1 MIDFLKLAQSYE
13 ENIIEDLRDLIKIN
27 SVKDE
32 STKGAKA
39 PFGASI
45 REALDF
51 MLDKATRDHFQV
63 EDLEGYAGIIEFGE
77 GEEIVSML
85 GHLDIVPIGEGWT
98 KDPLG
103 GEIVDGYLYGRGSGD
118 DKGPTIAAYYALKI
132 IQDLKL
138 DLKRRIWLIL
148 GTDEESGMEC
158 MDYFV
163 KHHQQPTMGF
173 VPDASFPA
181 IYGESGILITRLSSE
196 NQTIIK
202 RMRAGS
208 RPNVVI
214 GEAEVL
220 VQGPLKKE
228 TFEFYLSAHR
238 LTGNCFE
245 DQEGSTYTIYG
256 KAFHGAWPHKG
267 VNAGYHILN
276 FVANAYEDPFLQKIA
291 EGLSNSFGDGLG
303 IAYEGEY
310 MGSLTMNLGLITIE
324 DELEIILDIRY
335 PNDIKALE
343 VIENMKN
350 TLAELDLDVA
360 VQMLEDSPPLFVD
373 PNSPLVSV
381 CMETYR
387 EFTNDQFTPAKTMR
401 GGTYARKLQNH
412 IAFGPDFPGISHPKS
427 VGGAHE
433 KDEAINVESLILA
446 TAIYAKTLYR
456 LAVDVH
462 ESS

>member
-13 ENIIEDLRDLIKIN
+13 KNIIEDLRDLIKIN

-45 REALDF
+45 RQALDF
-51 MLDKATRDHFQV
+51 MLAKASHDNFQV
-63 EDLEGYAGIIEFGE
+63 EDLEGYAGIIELGK

-98 KDPLG
+98 KDALG
-103 GEIVDGYLYGRGSGD
+103 GEIVDGYLFGRGSGD

-132 IQDLKL
+132 IQDLNL

-163 KHHQQPTMGF
+163 QHHQQPTMGF

-202 RMRAGS
+202 HLKAGS

-228 TFEFYLSAHR
+228 SFEFYLRSNR
-238 LTGNCFE
+238 LKGDCFE
-245 DQEGSTYTIYG
+245 NQEGSTYIIYG

-267 VNAGYHILN
+267 VNAGYHVLN
-276 FVANAYEDPFLQKIA
+276 FVANAYCDPFLQKLA
-291 EGLSNSFGDGLG
+291 QALSSSFGDGLG
-303 IAYEGEY
+303 MAYEGEY
-310 MGSLTMNLGLITIE
+310 MGSLTMNLGLVSVE
-324 DELEIILDIRY
+324 DALEIILDIRY
-335 PNDIKALE
+335 PNDIDSTKI
-343 VIENMKN
+343 IENMNN
-350 TLAELDLDVA
+350 TLKELELDLT
-360 VQMLEDSPPLFVD
+360 VQVLEDSKPLFVD
-373 PNSPLVSV
+373 PNSPLVSI
-381 CMETYR
+381 CMDTYR

-412 IAFGPDFPGISHPKS
+412 IAFGPDFPGVSHPKS

-433 KDEAINVESLILA
+433 KDEAVHIESLILA